1 MSEQQGIRDRIIL
14 RQFTQC
20 LQAMELVIQSCFCEA
35 YRDFRNVKNIV
46 GTYIFGCCFLA
57 RFIYLGEMSRTGLY
71 FTMQTSVEASFSF
84 LFEMNSRRELR
95 TILNNEESRP
105 SNTTEL
111 QQRGRLK
118 AIKPRKRII
127 IVGGAL
133 QGARTRI
140 ENGDRHRKHERHQSF
155 SSEAANSKT

>member
-1 MSEQQGIRDRIIL
+1 MLLDSLKIPMLLHATRSLKHFYAR
-14 RQFTQC
+14 
-20 LQAMELVIQSCFCEA
+20 
-35 YRDFRNVKNIV
+35 
-46 GTYIFGCCFLA
+46 FLA
-57 RFIYLGEMSRTGLY
+57 A
-71 FTMQTSVEASFSF
+71 MQTSVEASFSF

-140 ENGDRHRKHERHQSF
+140 ENGDRHRKHERHQSSINKVVLAF
-155 SSEAANSKT
+155 RHILKFMRN